1 MLLGRSRRVQ
11 VCWKEKVGLLR
22 GSRRAIRF
30 PVEARVIYEW
40 TDESGSQHEAEGRI
54 LNISEQGA
62 LLSAQEHPPQGIDLY
77 LNVFFSNIAPVGV
90 PVPMHGR
97 VVRIEKGEHNEYL
110 GRFAVQ
116 SHVMRPEEW
125 RLWELPN

>member
-1 MLLGRSRRVQ
+1 MRLGRSDRVH
-11 VCWKEKVGLLR
+11 VCGKERVGLLR

-40 TDESGSQHEAEGRI
+40 TNESGSQHEAEGRT

-62 LLSAQEHPPQGIDLY
+62 LVSAQEHPPQGTDLY

-90 PVPMHGR
+90 PVPMYGK

-116 SHVMRPEEW
+116 SHVT
-125 RLWELPN
+125 RLEN